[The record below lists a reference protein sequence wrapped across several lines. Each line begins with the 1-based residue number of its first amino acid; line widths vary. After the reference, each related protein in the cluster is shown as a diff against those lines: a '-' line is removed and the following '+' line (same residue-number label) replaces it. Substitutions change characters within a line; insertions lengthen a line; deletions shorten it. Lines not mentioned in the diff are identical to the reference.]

1 MTKNF
6 ILLFLLCVS
15 LSVIPVFVSFA
26 QAPFFLTGD
35 GKIKI
40 KNHHNGRYA
49 EITYLGADGT
59 LIDEAFRKIDQVF
72 GFPTDAM
79 GENISRRTVSFL
91 DYFADRYDKNAVVS
105 LVSGYRSQDYN
116 NALRSRGATAA
127 KTSTHIDG
135 MAIDFS
141 LPGVDGKKLW
151 EDMRAHN
158 CCGAGYYYGNVV
170 HLDSGRPRFWTT
182 ETSKV
187 RTGESDFNRY
197 IYASTEY
204 DRYVRGQVARL
215 LFTSVSDFCF
225 GVKSKAVLVRDEAGK
240 DEVLELELGPG
251 DFKGP
256 SELVKKSAC
265 HMIRERKEGRFLWL
279 KLAEKIKPGRYRV
292 RVDFCEKPFA
302 EMPDFRV
309 TNEIE
314 IAADG

>member
-1 MTKNF
+1 MRKLLTIF
-6 ILLFLLCVS
+6 CFLFLLAAVS
-15 LSVIPVFVSFA
+15 P
-26 QAPFFLTGD
+26 QKKPFFLTGD
-35 GKIKI
+35 GAIKI
-40 KNHHNGRYA
+40 KNRHNGRSA
-49 EITYLGADGT
+49 EVTYLNPDGS
-59 LIDEAFRKIDQVF
+59 LNDAAFRQIDHVF

-79 GENISRRTVSFL
+79 GENISRRTVAFL
-91 DYFADRYDKNAVVS
+91 DYFADRYNKDAVIS

-116 NALRSRGATAA
+116 NALRARGATAA

-141 LPGVDGKKLW
+141 LPGVDGKTLW

-187 RTGESDFNRY
+187 RTNESDFNRHS
-197 IYASTEY
+197 YASTEY
-204 DRYVRGQVARL
+204 DRYARGVTARL
-215 LFTSVSDFCF
+215 LFTSVSNFGF
-225 GVKSKAVLVRDEAGK
+225 GVKAKAVLVEDEAGE
-240 DEVLELELGPG
+240 DEAYELELAPG

-256 SELVKKSAC
+256 TEVSEKSAC
-265 HMIRERKEGRFLWL
+265 HMIRERKDGRFLWL
-279 KLAEKIKPGRYRV
+279 KIPEKAKSGRYRV
-292 RVDFCEKPFA
+292 RVDFCAKPFA

-314 IAADG
+314 IMSE